1 MSGRPRVIG
10 LDLSLTSTGVSDGQ
24 SVHAI
29 QTTPDECLEARL
41 DRQVRGVVSFALSPT
56 QWTDDFPQGRNADL
70 AVIEAGAF
78 SRGSQSEAAEIL
90 SALRLMVRHRLW
102 RLGIPY
108 AMVAP
113 NTLKLYTTG
122 YGKATKQQMVAAIDT
137 RHGTNLAGHLV
148 KDGRY
153 DMADAYALAAMG
165 YDHAGHPLLPKGQA
179 AEDVD
184 LALCLPH
191 RASLNSVKWP
201 ELVSD

>member
-41 DRQVRGVVSFALSPT
+41 DRLVRGVVSFALSPT

-70 AVIEAGAF
+70 AVIEAPAW
-78 SRGSQSEAAEIL
+78 SKASQTGHEEL
-90 SALRLMVRHRLW
+90 SALRVMVRHRLW
-102 RLGIPY
+102 RLGVPY
-108 AMVAP
+108 ALVP
-113 NTLKLYTTG
+113 PTTLKLYTTG

-165 YDHAGHPLLPKGQA
+165 YDHAGHPLLPKGQT

-191 RASLNSVKWP
+191 RASLDAVEWP